1 MLARFY
7 AKRFL
12 AGDDSPLPDPIQG
25 APDRP
30 ISANAAEQY
39 REILASLPR
48 QKTLGARAVT
58 RFVAV
63 GLAFFRASLDAGIA
77 REEAIRRVERANRRV
92 LAPALAVASRLSRL
106 LGRRPI
112 ARVRRIFF
120 FMNRVFPFAPPSW
133 QRADVGDDADCV
145 GFDYTS
151 CPIAAFTREQ
161 EALDLCTGAY
171 CELDHQIG
179 DALEVRLDRTETIA
193 LGHARC
199 RFRWHPAEGSPPA

>member
-12 AGDDSPLPDPIQG
+12 TGGGVPLAAPAQG
-25 APDRP
+25 APARP
-30 ISANAAEQY
+30 IAANAAEQY
-39 REILASLPR
+39 RELLASLPR
-48 QKTLGARAVT
+48 QKTFGARAAM

-63 GLAFFRASLDAGIA
+63 GLAFFRASLDAGVE
-77 REEAIRRVERANRRV
+77 REEAIRHVERANRRV
-92 LAPALAVASRLSRL
+92 LAPALAVASRLVPL

-112 ARVRRIFF
+112 ARARRIFF
-120 FMNRVFPFAPPSW
+120 VMNRVFPFAPPSW
-133 QRADVGDDADCV
+133 QRADVGGDADCV
-145 GFDYTS
+145 GFDYAS

-179 DALEVRLDRTETIA
+179 AALKVRLDRTETLA

-199 RFRWHPAEGSPPA
+199 RFRWHPADDSPPA